1 MPWFENIDSRL
12 GTGTY
17 GTGKAFTGPSSQA
30 GKEVTGTAL
39 DLLSGLASYFGLS
52 TTVDKLIKKSSG
64 APDYNDVQAA
74 VTKIVTAARAQGEDK
89 LADVESKLAN
99 VGLFN
104 KSQAQKT
111 ASRKAASKLQQQKQK
126 AQRNL
131 AAGDVALGN
140 AQASINKLSAATA
153 GDYASG
159 DALKTA
165 KAAISSAE
173 QAASYY
179 ANPIEQR
186 LDVQKGGHK

>member
-12 GTGTY
+12 GTGAY

-30 GKEVTGTAL
+30 GQEVSGTAL
-39 DLLSGLASYFGLS
+39 DVLSGLASFFGLS
-52 TTVDKLIKKSSG
+52 TAVDRLIRKASG
-64 APDYNDVQAA
+64 TPDYNDVQAA
-74 VTKIVTAARAQGEDK
+74 VNKIVTAAKAQGEDK
-89 LADVESKLAN
+89 LAEVESKLSN
-99 VGLFN
+99 VGLFS

-111 ASRKAASKLQQQKQK
+111 ASRKAANQLQHQKQRAK
-126 AQRNL
+126 VNL
-131 AAGDVALGN
+131 AAGDVALSK

-159 DALKTA
+159 DAMKTA
-165 KAAISSAE
+165 NAALSSAE

-186 LDVQKGGHK
+186 LDIQKGGHK